1 MEKVVA
7 QGEVMSPLKCTV
19 MVDSITQSHMENLSD
34 NLYNYKDSVP
44 IPPLGM
50 VDDQILVS
58 HCGLDSALATSHINT
73 QTNLK
78 KLQFGAAKCHKL
90 HVGKSGSSCPEN
102 PIDTWSLENPDNDV
116 TSVVELS
123 DVERGKHVIQ
133 LVEGDKYLGEVIRAD
148 GKNNLNIQEGKN
160 RGLSAVNQICQLL
173 DDLCL
178 GDYYFEAANRD
189 QRAGE
194 GGRTSSEENILCSQQ
209 DSEGT
214 PVSRDGKYTCQI
226 HADGSTD

>member
-1 MEKVVA
+1 
-7 QGEVMSPLKCTV
+7 MSPLKCTV

-34 NLYNYKDSVP
+34 NLYRYKDSVP

-50 VDDQILVS
+50 VDDQIVVS
-58 HCGLDSALATSHINT
+58 HCRLDSALATSHINT

>member
-34 NLYNYKDSVP
+34 NLYRYKDSVP

-50 VDDQILVS
+50 VDDQIVVS

-102 PIDTWSLENPDNDV
+102 PIDTWSLEKPDNDV

-133 LVEGDKYLGEVIRAD
+133 LVEGDKYLGEVIRA
-148 GKNNLNIQEGKN
+148 
-160 RGLSAVNQICQLL
+160 A
-173 DDLCL
+173 
-178 GDYYFEAANRD
+178 
-189 QRAGE
+189 RA
-194 GGRTSSEENILCSQQ
+194 Q
-209 DSEGT
+209 
-214 PVSRDGKYTCQI
+214 
-226 HADGSTD
+226 